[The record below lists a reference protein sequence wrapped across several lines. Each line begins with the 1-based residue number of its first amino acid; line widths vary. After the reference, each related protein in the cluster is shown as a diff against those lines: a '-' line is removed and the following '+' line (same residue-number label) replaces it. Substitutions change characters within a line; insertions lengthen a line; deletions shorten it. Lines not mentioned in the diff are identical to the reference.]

1 MKFYTSEPAK
11 KISEFAKEYNFESLR
26 PYYDSESPEVM
37 KRISNYEYYQQLMA
51 YLNPNLS
58 KEEAIEKAVNT
69 KSPYEFQTHFMS
81 NAIWTIL
88 NQTSTGLTWSGL
100 DKLDKNTS
108 YLYIANHRDILLD
121 SAILQIILDK
131 EEFETSEITFGENLM
146 QEGFITDFGKMNR
159 MVAVKRDGTIKELYD
174 TSKQL
179 SAYIRHT
186 ILDKKVSMW
195 IAQRNGR
202 TKDGNDIT
210 QTGVVK
216 MLNLSGTKD
225 FKHSITEL
233 NIVPITISYEYDTCD
248 KLKVQELYLLDL
260 QGTYVKAKNED
271 FNSILAGIKQP
282 KGKIHVAFGT
292 PIFNELDEINK
303 LNNDNEK
310 IKLLT
315 NYIDKQIHQNYKL
328 NPVNYIAYDILNQT
342 NIFKTN
348 YTENEK
354 NDFINYTN
362 ESISELVGEQDVL
375 RNLFIKLYANPIKN
389 KL

>member
-88 NQTSTGLTWSGL
+88 KQSSSGLTWSGL
-100 DKLDKNTS
+100 ENLDKNTA

-186 ILDKKVSMW
+186 ILDKNVSMW

-210 QTGVVK
+210 QTGLVK
-216 MLNLSGTKD
+216 MINLSGSKD
-225 FKHSITEL
+225 FKQSISEL
-233 NIVPITISYEYDTCD
+233 NIVPITISYEYDPCD

-271 FNSILAGIKQP
+271 FNSILTGIKQP
-282 KGKIHVAFGT
+282 KGKIHVSFGT
-292 PIFNELDEINK
+292 PILKELDEINK
-303 LNNDNEK
+303 LNNENEK

-315 NYIDKQIHQNYKL
+315 NYIDKQIHQNYNL
-328 NPVNYIAYDILNQT
+328 NPVNYIAYDILHQT

-348 YTENEK
+348 YTESEK

-362 ESISELVGEQDVL
+362 DSICELVGEQDVL
-375 RNLFIKLYANPIKN
+375 RNLFLKLYAMPVKN

>member
-88 NQTSTGLTWSGL
+88 KQSSSGLTWSGL
-100 DKLDKNTS
+100 GNLDKNTA

-131 EEFETSEITFGENLM
+131 EDFETSEITFGENLM

-186 ILDKKVSMW
+186 ILDKNVSMW

-210 QTGVVK
+210 QTGLVK
-216 MLNLSGTKD
+216 MINLSGSKD
-225 FKHSITEL
+225 FKQSISEL
-233 NIVPITISYEYDTCD
+233 NIVPITISYEYDPCD

-271 FNSILAGIKQP
+271 FNSILTGIKQP
-282 KGKIHVAFGT
+282 KGKIHVSFGT
-292 PIFNELDEINK
+292 PILKELDEINK
-303 LNNDNEK
+303 LNNENEK

-315 NYIDKQIHQNYKL
+315 NYIDKQIHQNYNL
-328 NPVNYIAYDILNQT
+328 NPVNYIAYDILHQT

-348 YTENEK
+348 YTESEK

-362 ESISELVGEQDVL
+362 DSISELVGEQDVL
-375 RNLFIKLYANPIKN
+375 RNLFLKLYAMPVKN

>member
-88 NQTSTGLTWSGL
+88 KQSSSGLTWSGL
-100 DKLDKNTS
+100 ENLDKNTA

-186 ILDKKVSMW
+186 ILDKNVSMW

-210 QTGVVK
+210 QTGLVK
-216 MLNLSGTKD
+216 MINLSGSKD
-225 FKHSITEL
+225 FKQSISEL
-233 NIVPITISYEYDTCD
+233 NIVPITISYEYDPCD

-271 FNSILAGIKQP
+271 FNSILTGIKQP
-282 KGKIHVAFGT
+282 KGKIHVSFGT
-292 PIFNELDEINK
+292 PILKELDEINK
-303 LNNDNEK
+303 LNNENEK

-315 NYIDKQIHQNYKL
+315 NYIDKQIHQNYNL
-328 NPVNYIAYDILNQT
+328 NPVNYIAYDILHQT
-342 NIFKTN
+342 NIYKTN
-348 YTENEK
+348 YTESEK

-362 ESISELVGEQDVL
+362 DSISELVGEQDVL
-375 RNLFIKLYANPIKN
+375 PNLFLKLNARPVKN